1 MRRLPAREVP
11 MIKKLFRQMLV
22 SQIVSVMTVTLC
34 LLIDSIMIGRFLG
47 VDAMSAYGLSTPLLL
62 MFAAFGAFISTGVQ
76 VMCGKTTGA
85 GDRDATDACFTASV
99 LLVTGVSLAG
109 LILIFSLLSPI
120 TVMLGAGRPAPGN
133 TVFGPTREYVKGF
146 IIGAPAFLAAQ
157 VMVPYMQLSGNRSRL
172 VAAVAAMIVSD
183 VALDLLNV
191 FVFRGGMFG
200 MGLASSLSYYIA
212 LAIGV
217 LYFFRKDCMF
227 RFRPRTVRG
236 RTFLDLLRYGMP
248 VVVNQVCVVLQAYL
262 LNQILLDVS
271 GNLGV
276 AAYSVISTMGNVC
289 YCFGTG
295 VAAVALMLSSIFYAE
310 EDRSSLRELVRVMT
324 RYDVIL
330 ALCVTAAVLLGGGV
344 ISGLFLSSDAAAK
357 ALTARGLRLFSLC
370 LLPSALNSTL
380 KNYYQGTNRSG
391 LTQLISLLQNLAMSV
406 LAAFLLSR
414 FIGVTGV
421 WLGFLCGE
429 TATLLILSAIVWK
442 RRGRAELSYDAYAM
456 LEPDFGAPAD
466 SCLERTIRTLDDAM
480 DVSQQ
485 AMDFCLAHGLDAR
498 LSNLISLC
506 IEEMT
511 VNIVTHGFVKDTRP
525 HQVDLRLVMQKDSR
539 IIRIRDNCINF
550 DPTRYLELHKSDD
563 PTAHVGIRMVLAM
576 VKNIYYVNTLG
587 LNNLTLTL

>member
-1 MRRLPAREVP
+1 
-11 MIKKLFRQMLV
+11 MIKKVFRQMLV

-76 VMCGKTTGA
+76 VMCGKTMGA
-85 GDRDATDACFTASV
+85 GDRDATDACFTGSV
-99 LLVTGVSLAG
+99 LLVTAVSILGLAV
-109 LILIFSLLSPI
+109 IFGLLSPI
-120 TVMLGAGRPAPGN
+120 TTMLGAGRPGPGN
-133 TVFGPTREYVKGF
+133 PVFFPTREYVKGF

-157 VMVPYMQLSGNRSRL
+157 VMVPYLQLSGNRTRL
-172 VAAVAAMIVSD
+172 VAAVAAMIVAD
-183 VALDLLNV
+183 VTFDLLNV

-200 MGLASSLSYYIA
+200 MGLASSLSYYVA
-212 LAIGV
+212 LIIGL
-217 LYFFRKDCMF
+217 LYFFRKNCMF
-227 RFRPRTVRG
+227 RFRPSTVSG
-236 RTFLDLLRYGMP
+236 KTYLNLLRYGMP

-276 AAYSVISTMGNVC
+276 AAYSVISTMGNTC

-330 ALCVTAAVLLGGGV
+330 ALCVTAVIVLCGGT
-344 ISGLFLSSDAAAK
+344 ISGLFLGSDPAAK
-357 ALTARGLRLFSLC
+357 ALTARGLRMFALC
-370 LLPSALNSTL
+370 LVPSALNSTL

-391 LTQLISLLQNLAMSV
+391 LTQLVSLLQNLAMSV

-414 FIGVTGV
+414 FLGATGV
-421 WLGFLCGE
+421 WLSFLCGE

-442 RRGRAELSYDAYAM
+442 RRGKVEVSADAYAM
-456 LEPDFGAPAD
+456 LARDFGAPAED
-466 SCLERTIRTLDDAM
+466 CLERTIRTLEEAADI
-480 DVSQQ
+480 SRQ
-485 AMDFCLAHGLDAR
+485 AMDFCTAKGLEPR
-498 LSNLISLC
+498 LGNLISLC

-511 VNIVTHGFVKDTRP
+511 VNIVEHGFVKDNRP
-525 HQVDLRLVMQKDSR
+525 HQVDVRLVLQEDSR

-550 DPTRYLELHKSDD
+550 DPTVYLELHKTDD
-563 PTAHVGIRMVLAM
+563 PGAHVGIRMVLAM
-576 VKNIYYVNTLG
+576 VKDAYYVNTLG

>member
-1 MRRLPAREVP
+1 
-11 MIKKLFRQMLV
+11 MIRKVFRQMLV

-76 VMCGKTTGA
+76 VMCGKTMGA
-85 GDRDATDACFTASV
+85 GDRDATDACFTGSA
-99 LLVTGVSLAG
+99 LLVAGVSVVG
-109 LILIFSLLSPI
+109 LIVIFSFLSPI
-120 TVMLGAGRPAPGN
+120 TTMLGAGRPGPGN
-133 TVFGPTREYVKGF
+133 TVFVPTREYVKGF

-157 VMVPYMQLSGNRSRL
+157 VMVPYMQLSGNRLRL
-172 VAAVAAMIVSD
+172 VVAVAAMIVAD
-183 VALDLLNV
+183 VTFDLLNV

-200 MGLASSLSYYIA
+200 MGLASSLSYYVA

-217 LYFFRKDCMF
+217 LYFFKKDCMF
-227 RFRPRTVRG
+227 RFRPRTVR
-236 RTFLDLLRYGMP
+236 RSTCRDLLRYGMP

-262 LNQILLDVS
+262 LNQILLNVS

-276 AAYSVISTMGNVC
+276 AAYSVISTMGNTC

-310 EDRSSLRELVRVMT
+310 EDRSSLRELVRIMT
-324 RYDVIL
+324 RYDLIL
-330 ALCVTAAVLLGGGV
+330 ALCVTALIVLGGGA
-344 ISGLFLSSDAAAK
+344 ISGLFLGSDPAAK
-357 ALTARGLRLFSLC
+357 ALTGRGLRLFALC
-370 LLPSALNSTL
+370 LTPSALNSTL
-380 KNYYQGTNRSG
+380 KNYYQGTNRSW

-406 LAAFLLSR
+406 LSAFLLSR
-414 FIGVTGV
+414 FLGVNGV

-442 RRGRAELSYDAYAM
+442 RRGRVELSADAYAM
-456 LEPDFGAPAD
+456 LAPDFGAPAEN
-466 SCLERTIRTLDDAM
+466 CLERTIRTLDDAM

-485 AMDFCLAHGLDAR
+485 AADFCRTHGLEPR

-511 VNIVTHGFVKDTRP
+511 VNIVTHGFVKDARP
-525 HQVDLRLVMQKDSR
+525 HQIDLRLVMQDDSR

-550 DPTRYLELHKSDD
+550 DPTRYLELHKTED

-576 VKNIYYVNTLG
+576 VRDVYYVNTLG

>member
-1 MRRLPAREVP
+1 
-11 MIKKLFRQMLV
+11 
-22 SQIVSVMTVTLC
+22 
-34 LLIDSIMIGRFLG
+34 
-47 VDAMSAYGLSTPLLL
+47 
-62 MFAAFGAFISTGVQ
+62 
-76 VMCGKTTGA
+76 
-85 GDRDATDACFTASV
+85 
-99 LLVTGVSLAG
+99 
-109 LILIFSLLSPI
+109 
-120 TVMLGAGRPAPGN
+120 MLGAGRPGPGN
-133 TVFGPTREYVKGF
+133 TVFEPTREYVKGF

-157 VMVPYMQLSGNRSRL
+157 VMVPYMQLSGNRTRL
-172 VAAVAAMIVSD
+172 VVAVAAMIVAD
-183 VALDLLNV
+183 VTFDLLNV
-191 FVFRGGMFG
+191 FVLRGGMFG

-212 LAIGV
+212 LIIGA
-217 LYFFRKDCMF
+217 LYFFRKNCMF
-227 RFRPRTVRG
+227 RFRPRTLRK
-236 RTFLDLLRYGMP
+236 RTFLNLLQYGMP

-262 LNQILLDVS
+262 LNQILLNVS

-276 AAYSVISTMGNVC
+276 AAFSVISTMGNTC

-330 ALCVTAAVLLGGGV
+330 ALCVTALVVAFGGA
-344 ISGLFLSSDAAAK
+344 ISGLFLGSDPAAR

-370 LLPSALNSTL
+370 LVPSALNSTL

-391 LTQLISLLQNLAMSV
+391 LTQLTSLLQNLTMSV
-406 LAAFLLSR
+406 LSAFILSR
-414 FIGVTGV
+414 FLGVTGV
-421 WLGFLCGE
+421 WLSFLCGE

-442 RRGRAELSYDAYAM
+442 RGGRIDLRADTSAM
-456 LEPDFGAPAD
+456 LSPDFGAPAEN
-466 SCLERTIRTLDDAM
+466 CLERTVRTLDQAM

-485 AMDFCLAHGLDAR
+485 AMDFCRAHGLDAR

-525 HQVDLRLVMQKDSR
+525 HQVDVRLVMQEDSQ

-550 DPTRYLELHKSDD
+550 DPTHYLELHQTDD
-563 PTAHVGIRMVLAM
+563 PSAHVGIRMVLAM
-576 VKNIYYVNTLG
+576 VKDAYYVNTLG